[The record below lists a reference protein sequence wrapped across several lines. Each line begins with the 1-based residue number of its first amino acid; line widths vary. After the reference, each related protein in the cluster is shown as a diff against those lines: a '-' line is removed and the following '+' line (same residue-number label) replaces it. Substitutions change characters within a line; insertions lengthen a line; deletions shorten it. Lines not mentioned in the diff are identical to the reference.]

1 MWQSSGFPTF
11 VEGLSCHYALAPP
24 PGVRHD
30 APRFEGA
37 RLHGAYGSSGRQN
50 EDSRERHA
58 ETPGTGY
65 HQTHRRRVVR
75 RASRRRILGPGP
87 PRLRHQGLSL
97 GPEEIRRPVARPR
110 RVEEGDAWTARETHR
125 RRGAAPGGGGH
136 RPHQAG
142 RGTRYPLPPEPEPT
156 MAVLA
161 ERYMRDYVPS
171 HCRTSSA
178 EVYRRALDN
187 HILPVLGEM
196 RVGAVGREQ
205 VMELHYAM
213 RGERLCGER
222 GAEDRGQGAVAGRR
236 MGPAGARAE
245 PVPGGAQVPD
255 APARAVLDGARSI
268 AGSAGRSTNWRRR
281 GRCRAM
287 RRRRSGCWC

>member
-1 MWQSSGFPTF
+1 MFLKDFRCHFPLASLSGT
-11 VEGLSCHYALAPP
+11 
-24 PGVRHD
+24 RHD
-30 APRFEGA
+30 APRFEGG
-37 RLHGAYGSSGRQN
+37 RLHSAYGSSGRQN

-75 RASRRRILGPGP
+75 RASRRRVLGPGP

-142 RGTRYPLPPEPEPT
+142 RGP
-156 MAVLA
+156 
-161 ERYMRDYVPS
+161 DSPS
-171 HCRTSSA
+171 AGARADDGCS
-178 EVYRRALDN
+178 RRAL
-187 HILPVLGEM
+187 HARLRALALQGVERGGLPA
-196 RVGAVGREQ
+196 GARQPHPAGAGRD
-205 VMELHYAM
+205 ACG
-213 RGERLCGER
+213 RGRARAGDGTALRDARRALCGER

-245 PVPGGAQVPD
+245 PMPGGAQVPD
-255 APARAVLDGARSI
+255 APA
-268 AGSAGRSTNWRRR
+268 
-281 GRCRAM
+281 
-287 RRRRSGCWC
+287 